1 MSKYKAVIFDL
12 DDTLVDRN
20 TAINN
25 LFYIILEKY
34 YKNVDTAKED
44 EILNKFKL
52 YDKENY
58 GDGNKVKV
66 LKPFFKDFP
75 AETNM
80 PEELMIDFWSENL
93 PKCFTP
99 NKDILNLLDEIS
111 KKMKIA
117 IITNGIT
124 QRQKEKIRNSG
135 LNNCIETIL
144 ISEEVGYR
152 KPDKIIFDIAVDI
165 LDVRAEEVLFAGD
178 NLELDIRGSQ
188 NAGMIAAWFNPL
200 RENNKTDIQPDYEID
215 SLESILELIN

>member
-34 YKNVDTAKED
+34 YKNVDTVKED
-44 EILNKFKL
+44 EMLNKFKL
-52 YDKENY
+52 YDKDNY

-80 PEELMIDFWSENL
+80 PEELMIGFWSENL

-99 NKDILNLLDEIS
+99 NKYILNLLDEIN
-111 KKMKIA
+111 KKMKLA

-165 LDVRAEEVLFAGD
+165 LDVRAEEVLFTGD

-188 NAGMIAAWFNPL
+188 NAGMIAVWFNPL